1 MIRCKPL
8 LGTYVEITIDEIAEE
23 HAPSKANIA
32 IDAAFSAIELV
43 QQLMSFHNPLSE
55 LSIINR
61 SAHTKKL
68 QIHEWTYQVLATA
81 IEIYHASKGLFNC
94 GVGTKLISSGI
105 LPSHEE
111 VQSIKFGGL
120 EDLVLLES
128 NQVTFK
134 KPLRLDLGGIAKG
147 FAVDQAVETLKTLG
161 IISGSVNA
169 GGDLRVFGASP
180 KKIQVRSPANPNQ
193 LIQIGSLENGSIAST
208 STYYIAGISP
218 IINPIGMEHIELKES
233 CSILAPECIYADAL
247 TKVLAISQDQEHPCF
262 KYFSAQALRI
272 AA

>member
-1 MIRCKPL
+1 MIRCRPL
-8 LGTYVEITIDEIAEE
+8 LGTYVEISIDEMAEE
-23 HAPSKANIA
+23 RIPNTANKVINT
-32 IDAAFSAIELV
+32 AFSAVELV
-43 QQLMSFHNPLSE
+43 QQLMSFHNPSSE

-94 GVGTKLISSGI
+94 GVGTKLISSGM

-111 VQSIKFGGL
+111 KHSEFGGL
-120 EDLVLLES
+120 EDLVLLDS
-128 NQVTFK
+128 NQVTSK

-147 FAVDQAVETLKTLG
+147 FAVDKAVEALKTLG
-161 IISGSVNA
+161 IVSGSVNA
-169 GGDLRVFGASP
+169 GGDLRVFGSSS
-180 KKIQVRSPANPNQ
+180 KEIQVRSPANPSQ
-193 LIQIGSLENGSIAST
+193 LINVGSLENGSIAST
-208 STYYIAGISP
+208 SSYYITEISP

-262 KYFSAQALRI
+262 KYFSAQAIRI

>member
-8 LGTYVEITIDEIAEE
+8 LGTYVEISIDEIAEE
-23 HAPSKANIA
+23 YAPCKANIA

-43 QQLMSFHNPLSE
+43 QQLMSFHNSLSE

-61 SAHTKKL
+61 SAHTKTL
-68 QIHEWTYQVLATA
+68 QVHEWTYQVLATA
-81 IEIYHASKGLFNC
+81 VEIYHASKGLFNC
-94 GVGTKLISSGI
+94 GVGHKLISSGI

-111 VQSIKFGGL
+111 GQSIKFGGL

-128 NQVTFK
+128 NQITSK

-147 FAVDQAVETLKTLG
+147 FAVDKAVETLKALG

-169 GGDLRVFGASP
+169 GGDLRVFGSNP
-180 KKIQVRSPANPNQ
+180 KEIQVRSPANPNE

-208 STYYIAGISP
+208 STYFINGISP
-218 IINPIGMEHIELKES
+218 IINPIEMKNIEIKGS
-233 CSILAPECIYADAL
+233 YSILAPECIYADAL
-247 TKVLAISQDQEHPCF
+247 TKVLAISQDLKHPCF

>member
-8 LGTYVEITIDEIAEE
+8 LGTYVEISIDEIAEE
-23 HAPSKANIA
+23 YAPCKANIA

-43 QQLMSFHNPLSE
+43 QQLMSFHNSLSE

-61 SAHTKKL
+61 SAHTKTL
-68 QIHEWTYQVLATA
+68 QVHEWTYQVLATA
-81 IEIYHASKGLFNC
+81 VEIYHASKGLFNC
-94 GVGTKLISSGI
+94 GVGDKLISSGI

-111 VQSIKFGGL
+111 GQSIKFGGL

-128 NQVTFK
+128 NQITSK

-147 FAVDQAVETLKTLG
+147 FAVDKAVETLKALG

-169 GGDLRVFGASP
+169 GGDLRVFGSNP
-180 KKIQVRSPANPNQ
+180 KEIQVRSPANPNE

-208 STYYIAGISP
+208 STYFINGISP
-218 IINPIGMEHIELKES
+218 IINPIEMKNIEIKGS
-233 CSILAPECIYADAL
+233 YSILAPECIYADAL
-247 TKVLAISQDQEHPCF
+247 TKVLAISQDLKHPCF